1 MKTTKILVSPQK
13 KEGAL
18 RNILGINNSTQIND
32 YYHLPE
38 RKRLFDELGAKY
50 VRHHDCVG
58 ENPGIALV
66 DVSRIF
72 PLFHADANDPK
83 NYIFGPT
90 DDYLSLI
97 PEDMIIEFRFGEQ
110 IEHSVNRYRINPPE
124 DYEKWADIC
133 VNIMRHLTEGWANG
147 LHLNIQYLSFY
158 EEPNDNFERIFGA
171 PFDEFLKLYVV
182 AHKKLRAAFPH
193 MKIGGPA
200 TGYHYDAQTC
210 ERFLTCLQQNGL
222 KPDFISGDIYDRN
235 INYIPDKV
243 REIEQLLERYDCQDT
258 EIFITEWHIGPA
270 KWRPFNPKGFFD
282 AEGAAF
288 SASTLIR
295 LMDTKLEG
303 AYFYCWG
310 GASYGLVY
318 VDRELGVAKG
328 YPTYYALKYFT
339 ELTKCDARISVTAED
354 KEDLVDFLAGIT
366 ADGKAQLLLSC
377 YDAEPCNFE
386 ITVPGYST
394 ARLKRIVN
402 GEKFAEE
409 TWLPLEKTGDVF
421 TLPMA
426 EDGCGVYFLEFE
438 Q

>member
-1 MKTTKILVSPQK
+1 MKTTKNLVSPQK
-13 KEGAL
+13 KECEL

-32 YYHLPE
+32 YFHLPE

-50 VRHHDCVG
+50 VRHHDCVN

-182 AHKKLRAAFPH
+182 AH
-193 MKIGGPA
+193 
-200 TGYHYDAQTC
+200 
-210 ERFLTCLQQNGL
+210 
-222 KPDFISGDIYDRN
+222 RN
-235 INYIPDKV
+235 
-243 REIEQLLERYDCQDT
+243 
-258 EIFITEWHIGPA
+258 
-270 KWRPFNPKGFFD
+270 
-282 AEGAAF
+282 
-288 SASTLIR
+288 
-295 LMDTKLEG
+295 
-303 AYFYCWG
+303 
-310 GASYGLVY
+310 
-318 VDRELGVAKG
+318 
-328 YPTYYALKYFT
+328 
-339 ELTKCDARISVTAED
+339 
-354 KEDLVDFLAGIT
+354 
-366 ADGKAQLLLSC
+366 
-377 YDAEPCNFE
+377 
-386 ITVPGYST
+386 
-394 ARLKRIVN
+394 
-402 GEKFAEE
+402 
-409 TWLPLEKTGDVF
+409 
-421 TLPMA
+421 
-426 EDGCGVYFLEFE
+426 
-438 Q
+438 